1 MVRYDEPMTPSLP
14 WLSVSVLAV
23 ALALNGCS
31 DAGDGAQG
39 SIGGDAGAAAD
50 GGGNGGPTDGASAD
64 TGVPSPSSVPTDPI
78 AYEKNKPFTLGSAT
92 TSYVYVPASYDDT
105 HQTPT
110 TLLVWLH
117 GCGGYASG
125 DIYTVSPGK
134 AQSWISLAVGG
145 QEGNCW
151 DMTSDPPRVLAA
163 LADLKTHFNIAPKRV
178 VLGGYSSGGDLSYR
192 IAFYNAS
199 LFAGIVVENTSPFRD
214 TGSKQA
220 DSLAA
225 ASWKFNIVH
234 LAHLQDD
241 TYPIAGVRTET
252 EALKA
257 AGFPLVRVEV
267 DGGHYD
273 DPGAMENGHAVP
285 GTNAD
290 LVTYLLPKL
299 DAGWTAP

>member
-1 MVRYDEPMTPSLP
+1 M
-14 WLSVSVLAV
+14 AV

-31 DAGDGAQG
+31 DAGDGAT
-39 SIGGDAGAAAD
+39 SSASGDAGAAAEGRD
-50 GGGNGGPTDGASAD
+50 GGPTDAGARADVGASAD

-78 AYEKNKPFTLGSAT
+78 AYKKGTPFTLDSGT

-125 DIYTVSPGK
+125 DIYSVSPGGTQ
-134 AQSWISLAVGG
+134 QSWISLAVGG
-145 QEGNCW
+145 EEGNCW
-151 DMTSDPPRVLAA
+151 DMTSDPPRVLTA

-214 TGSKQA
+214 TGSTQA

-225 ASWKFNIVH
+225 ASWKFNVVH
-234 LAHLQDD
+234 LAHLQDA

-252 EALKA
+252 DALKA
-257 AGFPLVRVEV
+257 AGFPLVRIEV